1 MTDIA
6 VGGPGLP
13 TGAPVPAQNTPA
25 PGQEWLTSLWQQVY
39 TIDASSMLQG
49 AATVGPLEQP
59 GLWHFVRTVAMEA
72 GSPPPEQ
79 IRVVGNSHVVTH
91 EDPFSLDIGV
101 PLLLALDQGDLAEII
116 TRALTDRMAD
126 RGETVAVPAQQRP
139 SRLGRLGRLLG
150 GGSSSSSGSSSAS
163 GKGQSRLE
171 DAIATATQWWIDEF
185 VLPDLTDN
193 LVPRPVYLGL
203 IELLMERGGEIADHA
218 QLEERPHD
226 PAHPQ
231 AGEPAMFLLTNE
243 DALLEA
249 VADAGLPPGT
259 QELFW
264 EDAMTRWA
272 HRRARSSSLILFK
285 AATPEVRTL
294 AGLLDVI
301 ERGDLGKRVGNA
313 LRSKE
318 AAVRED
324 CVFLLTGVLADA
336 FAEHGAGDLTCSW
349 GGVIDL
355 VSPSE
360 GHLDLCGVA
369 RQVVDDTSVVPFLR
383 DILADYKVNSGWSPS
398 EVGTADDRAYQSF
411 LTATGRRKAPG
422 TGFLQEVSAS

>member
-6 VGGPGLP
+6 VGSVGLP
-13 TGAPVPAQNTPA
+13 PGPTAAPNTPA
-25 PGQEWLTSLWQQVY
+25 PGQEWLTSLWQEVY
-39 TIDASSMLQG
+39 TVDHNSMLQG
-49 AATVGPLEQP
+49 ATVVTPLEQP
-59 GLWHFVRTVAMEA
+59 GLWHFVSTVALEA

-79 IRVVGNSHVVTH
+79 IRVVGESHVITH

-116 TRALTDRMAD
+116 TRALTDRLVD
-126 RGETVAVPAQQRP
+126 RGEAVAAPVRQRP

-150 GGSSSSSGSSSAS
+150 GGSATAAHAS
-163 GKGQSRLE
+163 EGKGQSRLE

-193 LVPRPVYLGL
+193 LVPRPVYMGL
-203 IELLMERGGEIADHA
+203 VELLMERGGEIADHA
-218 QLEERPHD
+218 QLAERPDD

-231 AGEPAMFLLTNE
+231 AGEPAMFLLNDETT
-243 DALLEA
+243 LLEA

-259 QELFW
+259 TDLHW

-272 HRRARSSSLILFK
+272 MRRARAASLILFK
-285 AATPEVRTL
+285 SASPEVRTL
-294 AGLLDVI
+294 TGLLDII
-301 ERGDLGKRVGNA
+301 ERGDFAKRVGNA
-313 LRSKE
+313 LRTPE
-318 AAVRED
+318 AQVHED

-336 FAEHGAGDLTCSW
+336 FAEHGAGELTSSW

-355 VSPSE
+355 VSPTE
-360 GHLDLCGVA
+360 GPLDLAGVA

-383 DILADYKVNSGWSPS
+383 EILLDYQVSPGWSPS
-398 EVGTADDRAYQSF
+398 EAGSEDDRALQQFMS
-411 LTATGRRKAPG
+411 ASGRRRAPG
-422 TGFLQEVSAS
+422 TGFLEGATAS